1 MSLTFCRQRCVL
13 KAEQFFGAKLRRR
26 RRSGDSRP
34 PGALW
39 CGSAADFPP
48 FFTYLFSSF
57 RLGTTQRARMFLIC
71 SRSFSLSRPAACLP
85 SATTLLSGSQ
95 KWKKESLS
103 PHLFF
108 LARKAGSFSCRRP
121 RLLCGPRPRPRG
133 VTLVP
138 DPDCVF
144 CGNHSLTHART
155 RTVTLTRAPLTRNET
170 ERRIERYCSYG
181 LLGCAQR

>member
-1 MSLTFCRQRCVL
+1 MQSCDVVVGAGTQGLQALSGVVL
-13 KAEQFFGAKLRRR
+13 QQI
-26 RRSGDSRP
+26 
-34 PGALW
+34 
-39 CGSAADFPP
+39 FPP

-57 RLGTTQRARMFLIC
+57 RLGTTPRARMFLIC

-108 LARKAGSFSCRRP
+108 LARKAGWFSCRRP
-121 RLLCGPRPRPRG
+121 RFCCVVLVLVGSLLFRIRTASSV
-133 VTLVP
+133 VTT
-138 DPDCVF
+138 
-144 CGNHSLTHART
+144 HSHTHAHVQSHLHART
-155 RTVTLTRAPLTRNET
+155 NANET

-181 LLGCAQR
+181 LLG

>member
-1 MSLTFCRQRCVL
+1 MQSYDVDVGAGTQGLQALSGVVL
-13 KAEQFFGAKLRRR
+13 QQI
-26 RRSGDSRP
+26 
-34 PGALW
+34 
-39 CGSAADFPP
+39 FPP

-57 RLGTTQRARMFLIC
+57 RLGTTPRARMFLIC
-71 SRSFSLSRPAACLP
+71 SRSFSLSRPAA
-85 SATTLLSGSQ
+85 SALRDHTPQRESKVEKRILVATLIFPREKSRLVLLSS
-95 KWKKESLS
+95 SS
-103 PHLFF
+103 V
-108 LARKAGSFSCRRP
+108 
-121 RLLCGPRPRPRG
+121 LLCGPRPRG

-155 RTVTLTRAPLTRNET
+155 RTVTLTRALRTRNET